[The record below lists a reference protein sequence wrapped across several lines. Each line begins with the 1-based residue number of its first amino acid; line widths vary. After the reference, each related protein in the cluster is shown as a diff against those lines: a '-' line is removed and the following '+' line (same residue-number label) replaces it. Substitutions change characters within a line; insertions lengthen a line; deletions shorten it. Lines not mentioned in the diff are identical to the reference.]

1 MRQSRRLALIDGDL
15 LVHEISVLG
24 EYYEE
29 DDVEKEHLKIRD
41 FRYLEEI
48 VVNRIEEICEAANCY
63 CTPLIY
69 LSGSNNFRYDVAKEK
84 PYKDNRDKEKPLHF
98 ENVKWFLISRY
109 AAQVVEGMEA
119 DDALAI
125 FQTGCN
131 KEALQNLFEVPM
143 PPNWEEDYKDHCSTV
158 ICTRDKDLRQV
169 PGWHY
174 GWEVGN
180 QPEYAL
186 SFVDELGTL
195 EATWKEGFSEKTGK
209 PTRSFKKISGTGY
222 KWFCAQILVG
232 DPTDNIPGLKGCG
245 GKKAYDSLEGC
256 TTKEEA
262 LSIVKGLY
270 EEAYGDQYEQKL
282 TEQAQLVWMVRELD
296 EEGRPVMWS
305 LDNAGY

>member
-1 MRQSRRLALIDGDL
+1 MQDSRRLALIDGDL

-48 VVNRIEEICEAANCY
+48 AVNRIEEICEAANCY

-84 PYKDNRDKEKPLHF
+84 PYKGNRDKDKPIHF

-109 AAQVVEGMEA
+109 DAQVVEGIEA

-125 FQTGCN
+125 FQTEFN
-131 KEALQNLFEVPM
+131 K
-143 PPNWEEDYKDHCSTV
+143 KGHTTV

-232 DPTDNIPGLKGCG
+232 DTTDNIPGLKGCG

-256 TTKEEA
+256 TSEEEA

-296 EEGRPVMWS
+296 EDGKPVMWR
-305 LDNAGY
+305 LT